1 MKRIVW
7 HWTAGG
13 YTPSATDIKAYH
25 EIIDGEGR
33 VVKGTFPISANKGP
47 ITGEDYAKHT
57 GRFNSDAIGISVA
70 SMRGA
75 KDRPFSTG
83 PSPMTEKQVE
93 ALVKR
98 TAELCKE
105 YGIEVTRENV
115 LSHAEVHITH
125 RVTQAGKWDITW
137 LPGMTSVANAVEVG
151 DSLRERVRAHMNV
164 APVALPAP
172 AKEAPSWLKALIDL
186 IKGMFR
192 G

>member
-13 YTPSATDIKAYH
+13 YTPSATDVKAYH
-25 EIIDGEGR
+25 EVIDGEGK
-33 VVKGTFPISANKGP
+33 VIKGTFPISANKGP
-47 ITGEDYAKHT
+47 ITGDAYAKHT

-75 KDRPFSTG
+75 KERPLDVG
-83 PSPMTEKQVE
+83 PSPMTELQVE

-105 YGIEVTRENV
+105 YNIEVTRENV
-115 LSHAEVHITH
+115 LSHAEVQITH
-125 RVTQAGKWDITW
+125 GVAQAGKWDITW
-137 LPGMTSVANAVEVG
+137 LPGITSVGNAVEIG
-151 DSLRERVRAHMNV
+151 DLLRERVRKHLNV
-164 APVALPAP
+164 APQKAP
-172 AKEAPSWLKALIDL
+172 NWLQALIDI
-186 IKGMFR
+186 IKGMLR